1 MAGCI
6 TAVVRIT
13 WRMPRRDPGR
23 PQCVSPHFSIEK
35 AFLQADDAQC
45 ATIMEMDVEYFRRLI
60 ASGPLAGGEPRGGE
74 YCGLKALMLA
84 VLDNAVQNYCGPAGR
99 PRTEVERWLAAR
111 NSHSPFSFKTICEV
125 LGLDPDAARR
135 AINVLRERMPPRAQ
149 KRRMRPNSRSRA
161 RPSRV
166 NPSWRA

>member
-1 MAGCI
+1 
-6 TAVVRIT
+6 
-13 WRMPRRDPGR
+13 
-23 PQCVSPHFSIEK
+23 
-35 AFLQADDAQC
+35 
-45 ATIMEMDVEYFRRLI
+45 MEMDVEYFRHLI
-60 ASGPLAGGEPRGGE
+60 ASGPLAEGEPRGGE

-99 PRTEVERWLAAR
+99 PRTEVEHWLAAR

-135 AINVLRERMPPRAQ
+135 AIRELRERMPPRTH

-161 RPSRV
+161 ARRG
-166 NPSWRA
+166 

>member
-1 MAGCI
+1 
-6 TAVVRIT
+6 
-13 WRMPRRDPGR
+13 MPRRDPGR

-35 AFLQADDAQC
+35 PLLQADDAPC
-45 ATIMEMDVEYFRRLI
+45 TTVMEIDVEYFRRLI

-99 PRTEVERWLAAR
+99 PRTEVARWLAAR

-135 AINVLRERMPPRAQ
+135 AIRGLRECMPPPAQ

-161 RPSRV
+161 ARRG
-166 NPSWRA
+166 